1 VSQSAFRGAK
11 FWQKLREFC
20 LENAQQKGRQ
30 KILVDESP
38 RLWYNTVMFRI
49 WAKTTKGDK
58 ITRSEIFA
66 FDGKYAQKQ
75 FSSCLSVICDQM
87 DLPAPVV
94 LKCHIRNFSAFNIT
108 KFKPDDFVESVD
120 FDVFLLEYAADK

>member
-1 VSQSAFRGAK
+1 MAK
-11 FWQKLREFC
+11 IMYFLRVAYWMHNIKNE
-20 LENAQQKGRQ
+20 
-30 KILVDESP
+30 VDGNVH
-38 RLWYNTVMFRI
+38 LCYNVVMFRI

-58 ITRSEIFA
+58 ITKSEIFA

-87 DLPAPVV
+87 DLPTPVV

-120 FDVFLLEYAADK
+120 FDSLVLEYAADK

>member
-1 VSQSAFRGAK
+1 MHFEAQNFGKNYANFAWETHNKRGGK
-11 FWQKLREFC
+11 
-20 LENAQQKGRQ
+20 